1 MENEH
6 MDVQHA
12 VINAQK
18 GDCSIINFGSCLI
31 IYDFGLKESFNSIRI
46 RLEHIL
52 AFLILSHD
60 HDDHKCALLDVIN
73 YLRWRPHAP
82 KLFFISPL
90 SRKSALRRYG
100 KMNVIGDRT
109 NFGRKEI
116 TVQFSNENIKLQVVY
131 PTHEKLLPKDY
142 NWNSLV
148 TAITVNGQIILLT
161 GDQYFSFIHS
171 AMNVLG
177 ITKTTVF
184 QFSHHGS
191 AENFN
196 QRNSYVPSTY
206 YIISGTPLPD
216 RNNAGSDVYR
226 RHTSYQNSIAHLLC
240 QHEMNIRIV
249 FYS

>member
-6 MDVQHA
+6 MDAQHA

-31 IYDFGLKESFNSIRI
+31 IYDFGLKESFNNIRI

-52 AFLILSHD
+52 EPNNYIKNAFLILSHD
-60 HDDHKCALLDVIN
+60 HDDHKGALLDVIN
-73 YLRWRPHAP
+73 YLRSRPHPP

-116 TVQFSNENIKLQVVY
+116 TIQFSNENIKLQVVY
-131 PTHEKLLPKDY
+131 PTHEKLFPKDY

-161 GDQYFSFIHS
+161 GDQYFSFIRS
-171 AMNVLG
+171 AMKVK
-177 ITKTTVF
+177 IPSQTC
-184 QFSHHGS
+184 
-191 AENFN
+191 
-196 QRNSYVPSTY
+196 YV
-206 YIISGTPLPD
+206 
-216 RNNAGSDVYR
+216 
-226 RHTSYQNSIAHLLC
+226 
-240 QHEMNIRIV
+240 NIK
-249 FYS
+249 